1 MNCWIEPPISGR
13 VHRPRFRTLAE
24 ARVIEQTPWTDR
36 LPAWTILDALDASAA
51 STPTRSAITVVDPD
65 DPTRA
70 ASRMTYREL
79 AARVRATARRLEQV
93 SGAARPVV
101 SILTPLVPEAFI
113 ASWAGAAV
121 GIANPINPFL
131 RIDHVARIM
140 NAAGTT
146 VLVCGT
152 SADGPGAWQDVS
164 ELRTRVPTLQAIWFV
179 DAQTASDSFEH
190 QIHAAD
196 SRPLANV
203 RLPHE
208 TSTLLHTGGTTAAP
222 RLVRLTQ
229 AGQLLN
235 AWCCGGWL
243 GSAADHTVAV
253 GMPYFHVA
261 GTAVATL
268 TPLVFGQSMVF
279 LGKQGFRNP
288 QLLPRFWDLVDAHGV
303 TIAGSAPT
311 TAAALVACSR
321 AAKLPP
327 GFVYWSGGA
336 TVPVQVAREFRQK
349 FDADLHEGW
358 GMTEV
363 QGALITNPCAIEPR
377 LGSIGIAFPY
387 HRARCVPLI
396 PQDDAAREPGTAGL
410 LAVSGPCITPGYFDG
425 QRDQDLFLQPA
436 DGERWLNTG
445 DLCRLDEDGYI
456 WLRGRAK
463 DLIVRGAHNID
474 PLVIEG
480 ALGSH
485 PAVLHA
491 AAIGAP
497 DVEKGEMPVAY
508 VQLRAGADV
517 DERQLLEHCQQEIS
531 ERAAIPRAVCI
542 LESMPLTAVGKIFKP
557 ALRLEAVSDCVRGVA
572 QSLDIGD
579 AVHADVRE
587 RGGAISVVLT
597 AADGQ
602 SEEALSR
609 LRRALERYTFPVEV
623 ESQTCP

>member
-1 MNCWIEPPISGR
+1 MNCWIEPPVPGR
-13 VHRPRFRTLAE
+13 VHRPRFRTLAD
-24 ARVIEQTPWTDR
+24 ARDIEQTPWGAR
-36 LPAWTILDALDASAA
+36 LPAWTILEALDASAA

-65 DPTRA
+65 DPIRT

-79 AARVRATARRLEQV
+79 AMRVRATARRLEQV
-93 SGAARPVV
+93 SGDARPVV
-101 SILTPLVPEAFI
+101 SILTPLVPEAFV
-113 ASWAGAAV
+113 ALWAGATV

-152 SADGPGAWQDVS
+152 PTDGSGAWKDVA
-164 ELRTRVPTLQAIWFV
+164 ELRSRVPSLRAIWLV
-179 DAQTASDSFEH
+179 AEHAAADSFER
-190 QIHAAD
+190 QIHAGD
-196 SRPLANV
+196 GRTLANV

-208 TSTLLHTGGTTAAP
+208 TSTLLHTGGTTATP

-261 GTAVATL
+261 GTVVATL
-268 TPLVFGQSMVF
+268 TPMLFGQSMVF

-288 QLLPRFWDLVDAHGV
+288 QLLPRFWDLTDAHGV

-311 TAAALVACSR
+311 TAAALVAAPGSAR
-321 AAKLPP
+321 PP
-327 GFVYWSGGA
+327 SGFVYWSGGA
-336 TVPVQVAREFRQK
+336 TVPVQVAREFRHK
-349 FDADLHEGW
+349 FEIDLHEGW

-363 QGALITNPCAIEPR
+363 QGALITNPSALSPR

-387 HRARCVPLI
+387 HRARCTPL
-396 PQDDAAREPGTAGL
+396 EPGTPGL
-410 LAVSGPCITPGYFDG
+410 LAVSGPCITPGYLDA
-425 QRDQDLFLQPA
+425 QRDQDLFLPSSSE
-436 DGERWLNTG
+436 ERWLNTG
-445 DLCRLDEDGYI
+445 DLCTIDDDGYI

-474 PLVIEG
+474 PLMIEG

-517 DERQLLEHCQQEIS
+517 DERQLLEHCQREIS
-531 ERAAIPRAVCI
+531 ERAAIPRAVRI

-557 ALRLEAVSDCVRGVA
+557 SLRLEAISDCVRGVVD
-572 QSLDIGD
+572 SLGIGD
-579 AVHADVRE
+579 AVRTDVRE
-587 RGGAISVVLT
+587 QGGAISVALT
-597 AADGQ
+597 PAGEH
-602 SEEALSR
+602 SEQAL
-609 LRRALERYTFPVEV
+609 LALQRALERYTFPVVV
-623 ESQTCP
+623 ESRSCR